1 MIKVVNILLSIC
13 FGVLPLIQ
21 EITLLVLGFTKHP
34 LTEDDKYFPRFKFF
48 AGIEKKKIKACIVLF
63 FLPEC
68 KLEAVTFLKQVGIVE
83 AFQLRGKRKTQ
94 RGRVK
99 YFAIHI
105 TF

>member
-1 MIKVVNILLSIC
+1 MININQDLNFLL
-13 FGVLPLIQ
+13 
-21 EITLLVLGFTKHP
+21 
-34 LTEDDKYFPRFKFF
+34 
-48 AGIEKKKIKACIVLF
+48 KKKKKKAYMVLF

-83 AFQLRGKRKTQ
+83 AFQLKGKRKTQ

-105 TF
+105 TS